1 MNTLPSITQIAPF
14 APLSREQRDRLKTM
28 REAATATGP
37 GKFSISSHAAP
48 TAEDRAWLEPYRQG
62 LRAMVQPADASEI
75 HDKMHVFLSGFPQLR
90 TLDTEGAGMMLEN
103 FVEALEGLPLE
114 VVARACKA
122 WNQRKVQ
129 RVDYRFPPAPPE
141 FRKAADDIMA
151 ALRVERREV
160 ESVLRALPAP
170 APLPPVTDEQRA
182 ECAAAA
188 AELVKVIADAGA
200 KLDAELSDASA
211 NASRIEQAAYV
222 RRFQAAEAERKA
234 RIRAMSPAEATAS
247 P

>member
-1 MNTLPSITQIAPF
+1 
-14 APLSREQRDRLKTM
+14 
-28 REAATATGP
+28 
-37 GKFSISSHAAP
+37 
-48 TAEDRAWLEPYRQG
+48 
-62 LRAMVQPADASEI
+62 MVQPADLSQI

-90 TLDTEGAGMMLEN
+90 MLDAEGAGMMLEN
-103 FVEALEGLPLE
+103 FVEAMEGLPLE

-129 RVDYRFPPAPPE
+129 GVDYRYPPAPPE

-160 ESVLRALPAP
+160 ESVMRALPAP

-182 ECAAAA
+182 ECAARAA
-188 AELVKVIADAGA
+188 DLVKSIADAGA

-211 NASRIEQAAYV
+211 KSSRIEQAAYV

-234 RIRAMSPAEATAS
+234 RIGAPSVAETVNSALTVSSHMTAHVYGE
-247 P
+247 PNAADIHET